1 MMQLLA
7 WTVVQSA
14 LAVGGMALLTHAL
27 HGVPLEMRAL
37 ATAFVSWWAF
47 AGVVALAASF
57 IVLSMILSFAPWTTF
72 IPVSTAC
79 SFACTIGISLVT
91 GTSMLSLR
99 TVLGMLL
106 IVAGVAV
113 IATQNQSTVK

>member
-7 WTVVQSA
+7 WTFVQSA

-57 IVLSMILSFAPWTTF
+57 IVLSMILSFAQWTAF
-72 IPVSTAC
+72 IPLSTAC

-113 IATQNQSTVK
+113 IATQTQSTLK

>member
-37 ATAFVSWWAF
+37 ATAFVSWWAL
-47 AGVVALAASF
+47 AEVVALAASF

>member
-37 ATAFVSWWAF
+37 TTAFVSWWAF

-72 IPVSTAC
+72 IPLSTAC

>member
-27 HGVPLEMRAL
+27 QGVPLEMRAL

-72 IPVSTAC
+72 IPLSTAC

>member
-72 IPVSTAC
+72 IPLSTAC

-99 TVLGMLL
+99 TVFGMLL

>member
-37 ATAFVSWWAF
+37 ATAFVSWWAL

>member
-37 ATAFVSWWAF
+37 ATAFVSWWAL

-72 IPVSTAC
+72 IPLSTAC

>member
-72 IPVSTAC
+72 IPLSTAC

>member
-37 ATAFVSWWAF
+37 VTAFVSWWAF

-57 IVLSMILSFAPWTTF
+57 IVLSMILSFAPWITF
-72 IPVSTAC
+72 IPLSTAC

>member
-27 HGVPLEMRAL
+27 HGAPLEMRAL
-37 ATAFVSWWAF
+37 ATAFVSWWAL

-72 IPVSTAC
+72 IPLSTAC

>member
-7 WTVVQSA
+7 CTVVQSA

-37 ATAFVSWWAF
+37 ATAFVSWWAL

-72 IPVSTAC
+72 IPLSTAC